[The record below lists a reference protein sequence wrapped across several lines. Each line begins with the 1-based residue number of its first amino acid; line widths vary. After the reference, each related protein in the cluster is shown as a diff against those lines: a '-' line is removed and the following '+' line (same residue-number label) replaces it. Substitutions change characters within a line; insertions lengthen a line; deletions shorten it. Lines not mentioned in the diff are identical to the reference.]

1 MSWLTIFMASFLFP
15 VMLLALLLAMDWR
28 RQMAAGRAVKA
39 APAHTSSPRRPRDPQ

>member
-28 RQMAAGRAVKA
+28 KQMATARAVKA
-39 APAHTSSPRRPRDPQ
+39 AAGRASRRHPRDGQ

>member
-28 RQMAAGRAVKA
+28 KQMAAGRAVKA
-39 APAHTSSPRRPRDPQ
+39 AAVRPSQGHPRDSR